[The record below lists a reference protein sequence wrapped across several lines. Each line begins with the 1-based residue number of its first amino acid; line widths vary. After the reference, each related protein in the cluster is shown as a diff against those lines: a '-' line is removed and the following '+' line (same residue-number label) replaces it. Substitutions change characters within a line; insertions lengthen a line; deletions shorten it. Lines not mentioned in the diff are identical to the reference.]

1 MDSIDAARQSWE
13 SEHQELLRSERV
25 LSALRQAQQSLQ
37 KRQDEL
43 SEECDSLRAEVANDP
58 RVAACVA
65 LERDIEAL
73 QSTLESFGPKKFA
86 LVREQ
91 QAQLEAIETHGAREA
106 AVRQELQDLEKA
118 EQLLQ
123 SRLAASRSR
132 GAEVEQQARSLVDM
146 EVLLRAEDEAQE
158 LKLQVEKAELE
169 TSKMRQNLAE
179 SWVTDAA
186 DGLIGDEMEHL
197 EEMERNLRWLMKT
210 QQAADTERQL
220 VERLERKEGTLQK
233 RLREVS
239 EEKATLASARVDLG
253 DAGKAMRETMASQ
266 SEGYVR
272 QLTGL
277 EEARRIAFSEQ
288 VKLMQDCAD
297 LQDTLDKLAATER
310 GGPLIQGRHT
320 KLQATCRSVA
330 DESGRLRDMNAVLG
344 ELLLSDELVENA
356 EAEDEK
362 DMVMRVLILQKKLLE
377 RQESYHSEQQKLLE
391 RIRSL
396 ERAAALPG
404 TAEANTVP
412 ASSQDGTPQAGL
424 AATIKSRVTQW
435 RDALKPT

>member
-1 MDSIDAARQSWE
+1 
-13 SEHQELLRSERV
+13 
-25 LSALRQAQQSLQ
+25 
-37 KRQDEL
+37 
-43 SEECDSLRAEVANDP
+43 
-58 RVAACVA
+58 
-65 LERDIEAL
+65 
-73 QSTLESFGPKKFA
+73 
-86 LVREQ
+86 
-91 QAQLEAIETHGAREA
+91 
-106 AVRQELQDLEKA
+106 
-118 EQLLQ
+118 
-123 SRLAASRSR
+123 
-132 GAEVEQQARSLVDM
+132 VEQQARSLVDM

-277 EEARRIAFSEQ
+277 EEARRIAFSER
-288 VKLMQDCAD
+288 VKLMQDWDGLWMAYGWLGLQLGCFEHSIVFD
-297 LQDTLDKLAATER
+297 L
-310 GGPLIQGRHT
+310 GNVHT
-320 KLQATCRSVA
+320 FAIICHVSVHPSFNRWH
-330 DESGRLRDMNAVLG
+330 EIS
-344 ELLLSDELVENA
+344 
-356 EAEDEK
+356 
-362 DMVMRVLILQKKLLE
+362 
-377 RQESYHSEQQKLLE
+377 
-391 RIRSL
+391 
-396 ERAAALPG
+396 
-404 TAEANTVP
+404 TA
-412 ASSQDGTPQAGL
+412 
-424 AATIKSRVTQW
+424 
-435 RDALKPT
+435 

>member
-1 MDSIDAARQSWE
+1 M
-13 SEHQELLRSERV
+13 
-25 LSALRQAQQSLQ
+25 
-37 KRQDEL
+37 
-43 SEECDSLRAEVANDP
+43 
-58 RVAACVA
+58 
-65 LERDIEAL
+65 
-73 QSTLESFGPKKFA
+73 
-86 LVREQ
+86 
-91 QAQLEAIETHGAREA
+91 
-106 AVRQELQDLEKA
+106 
-118 EQLLQ
+118 
-123 SRLAASRSR
+123 
-132 GAEVEQQARSLVDM
+132 
-146 EVLLRAEDEAQE
+146 LLRAEDEAQE
-158 LKLQVEKAELE
+158 LKLQVQNAELE

-186 DGLIGDEMEHL
+186 DSLIGDEMEHL
-197 EEMERNLRWLMKT
+197 EEMERNLQWLVKT
-210 QQAADTERQL
+210 QQAADNERQL
-220 VERLERKEGTLQK
+220 VERLERKENTLQK

-277 EEARRIAFSEQ
+277 EEARRIAFSER

-344 ELLLSDELVENA
+344 ELLLSDELELENA

-396 ERAAALPG
+396 ERTAALPG